1 VADGA
6 ATLAPAG
13 IAGRLAQGT
22 GAKVPAAPCVSW
34 FPLGHAPP
42 SPVPA
47 VAPAL
52 TPAWAPLAGGAIALL
67 EPILLWPD
75 QRIPTPEAA
84 TCASTEL
91 RFGAGCA
98 TVLDDRVVV
107 RPPAGAVLWTIAT
120 GSETFVRRSRGERPF
135 VVRPLPTDGR
145 FRVAVLDASGHR
157 SEEEVAVQPA
167 PARAHL
173 VINEVMANP
182 AGAERAQ
189 EWVELFNDGL
199 FPVALGGH
207 ALETGAGVVVLPSAV
222 LPPAAFALVVTD
234 AYVDDDG
241 VGPVAAPGT
250 LLLRVPALGQGGL
263 SNDGERLLLR
273 DGAGAV
279 LSTFPAMKAKSG
291 VSNARVAPEAMDADA
306 DSFVPSPNGS
316 ATPGAPNV
324 RP

>member
-1 VADGA
+1 
-6 ATLAPAG
+6 
-13 IAGRLAQGT
+13 
-22 GAKVPAAPCVSW
+22 
-34 FPLGHAPP
+34 
-42 SPVPA
+42 
-47 VAPAL
+47 
-52 TPAWAPLAGGAIALL
+52 
-67 EPILLWPD
+67 
-75 QRIPTPEAA
+75 
-84 TCASTEL
+84 
-91 RFGAGCA
+91 
-98 TVLDDRVVV
+98 
-107 RPPAGAVLWTIAT
+107 
-120 GSETFVRRSRGERPF
+120 
-135 VVRPLPTDGR
+135 
-145 FRVAVLDASGHR
+145 
-157 SEEEVAVQPA
+157 
-167 PARAHL
+167 
-173 VINEVMANP
+173 
-182 AGAERAQ
+182 
-189 EWVELFNDGL
+189 
-199 FPVALGGH
+199 
-207 ALETGAGVVVLPSAV
+207 VVLPSAV